1 MDLTFI
7 SWKIMRIVRIP
18 HIQQHR
24 NDVEMGIED
33 FLDLLMRLLNYSHLI
48 EPWSSSYQRHQKR
61 ICLIYFPFLFQHL
74 NLRLMNIQNKAQDF

>member
-1 MDLTFI
+1 
-7 SWKIMRIVRIP
+7 MRIVRIP

-48 EPWSSSYQRHQKR
+48 EP
-61 ICLIYFPFLFQHL
+61 
-74 NLRLMNIQNKAQDF
+74 